1 MQIYADVL
9 GCGVHVCAS
18 DQACALGS
26 AILAAAAAK
35 LHPTLPEAMAAMAAP
50 TQRTYL
56 PDPGRSA
63 VYDQLYAIY
72 ESTARHF
79 ALQSDALHAL
89 MALRHGG
96 TR

>member
-1 MQIYADVL
+1 
-9 GCGVHVCAS
+9 
-18 DQACALGS
+18 
-26 AILAAAAAK
+26 
-35 LHPTLPEAMAAMAAP
+35 MAAP

-63 VYDQLYAIY
+63 VYDRLYAIY

-96 TR
+96 KR